1 MAKSTDKQSMT
12 YKDSGVD
19 IEAGEQ
25 MVQKIRPM
33 VESTFGPRVMQQYGG
48 FAGLFRLDYNEKLF
62 KKNYSEPV
70 LIGCTDGVG
79 TKTKVALMLNRLDTV
94 GIDCVAMNVN
104 DLICCGGEPL
114 FFLDYIGT
122 GKLGPERMAELVKGV
137 SEGCIQAGAALLGGE
152 TAEMPDVY
160 TGEDFDLAGFAVGV
174 VERDRIIDGSNVEPG
189 DAVIALASDGLHSN
203 GYGLARKV
211 LFDRAGYSPD
221 DAPPE
226 LLGASVGQT
235 LLTPTRIYVRPVLQA
250 LGAYTVKKVVK
261 SLAHIT
267 GGGLPGNLVRNFP
280 DGLTVRIKADSWPIP
295 PIFKLIA
302 KKGPVDDVEMTR
314 TFNMGVGFCMVV
326 APAFASAIM
335 NRLRRMG
342 ERCWLLGKVVKGGPE
357 LRWT

>member
-1 MAKSTDKQSMT
+1 MAKPTDNQQMT

-19 IEAGEQ
+19 IEAGEE
-25 MVQKIRPM
+25 MVRKIRPM
-33 VESTFGPRVMQQYGG
+33 VERTFGPRVMRQYGG

-62 KKNYSEPV
+62 KKNYAEPV

-79 TKTKVALMLNRLDTV
+79 TKTKVALLVNRLDTV

-122 GKLGPERMAELVKGV
+122 GKLGPDRMAELVKGV
-137 SEGCIQAGAALLGGE
+137 SDGCVQAGAALLGGE

-160 TGEDFDLAGFAVGV
+160 AEEDFDLAGFAVGV
-174 VERDRIIDGSNVEPG
+174 VQRDRIIDGSNVEPG
-189 DAVIALASDGLHSN
+189 DAVIAIASDGLHSN

-211 LFDRAGYSPD
+211 LLGKAGYSPD

-235 LLTPTRIYVRPVLQA
+235 LLTPTRIYVRPVLQTLA
-250 LGAYTVKKVVK
+250 AYTVKKVVK
-261 SLAHIT
+261 AMAHVT
-267 GGGLPGNLVRNFP
+267 GGGLPGNLTRNYP
-280 DGLTVRIKADSWPIP
+280 EGLTVRIKRDSWPVP

-302 KKGPVDDVEMTR
+302 KKGPVDQVEMMR
-314 TFNMGVGFCMVV
+314 TFNMGVGFCLTV
-326 APAFASAIM
+326 APTFASAIM
-335 NRLRRMG
+335 NRLRRCG
-342 ERCWLLGKVVKGGPE
+342 ERCWILGKVVKGGPA